1 MKQNVFIIGSKGIPA
16 QYGGYESFVEQLT
29 ARKVSDNIH
38 YFVACRKDLSTNK
51 NDTFMV
57 DCKFNPNA
65 VRAKKISFL

>member
-51 NDTFMV
+51 NDTF
-57 DCKFNPNA
+57 
-65 VRAKKISFL
+65 